1 MFVRSRRRACFGN
14 LLELRMALVK
24 GTNCGFV
31 ELAPDGDPGGDS
43 VKISLTAHA
52 LRCEAP
58 AGAVKVTEIGWYSV
72 NISEAANFEVAI
84 YAHNEGDDNPEAIVG
99 SALVNAKGTSAG
111 WKRVTGLNIVIEPET
126 TYWLAVQ
133 CDNTDTET
141 DIRWNPEAGE
151 KLDRN
156 VSKTALDDPWG
167 ASGST
172 YAELLSIYAVYAA
185 AGPKKKPS
193 FGSISVDG
201 LSGGGVPGIYK

>member
-126 TYWLAVQ
+126 TYWIAMQL
-133 CDNTDTET
+133 DNTDAQT
-141 DIRWNPEAGE
+141 DMNYSAEAGE
-151 KLDRN
+151 KTDT
-156 VSKTALDDPWG
+156 KHDQTELDDPWG
-167 ASGST
+167 TSPT
-172 YAELLSIYAVYAA
+172 TNEMLLGIYAVYGE
-185 AGPKKKPS
+185 AGPKAKPQ

-201 LSGGGVPGIYK
+201 LSGGGVPGIYR